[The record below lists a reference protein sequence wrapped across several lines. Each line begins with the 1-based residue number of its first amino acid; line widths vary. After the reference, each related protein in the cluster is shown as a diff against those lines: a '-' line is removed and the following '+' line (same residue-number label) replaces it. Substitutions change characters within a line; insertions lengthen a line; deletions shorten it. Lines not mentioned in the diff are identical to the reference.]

1 MHYAILI
8 ERSYADDEV
17 VAVHEVP
24 YGLELPLGPQMVGS
38 LDSFT
43 VGVRAGVSSKDK
55 KHHRTTPAWGPTAL
69 YSRQQNLE
77 EWEEVQGKF
86 VERMR
91 QRIPDWTDE
100 RALPRIR
107 HESIK
112 AFYQH
117 IGFDY
122 KSRHY
127 RDKDGKP
134 IKYTT
139 HYAKT
144 T

>member
-77 EWEEVQGKF
+77 EWEEVHIEDLVEEVRSCACPLAF
-86 VERMR
+86 VACAALRMHCFGGVR
-91 QRIPDWTDE
+91 
-100 RALPRIR
+100 RA
-107 HESIK
+107 
-112 AFYQH
+112 
-117 IGFDY
+117 D
-122 KSRHY
+122 
-127 RDKDGKP
+127 
-134 IKYTT
+134 
-139 HYAKT
+139 
-144 T
+144 